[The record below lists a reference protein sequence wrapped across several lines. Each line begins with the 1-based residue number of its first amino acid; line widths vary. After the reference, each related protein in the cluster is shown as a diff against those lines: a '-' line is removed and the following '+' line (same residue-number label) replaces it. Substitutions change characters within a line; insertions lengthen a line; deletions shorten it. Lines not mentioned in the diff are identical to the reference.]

1 MTQYKIN
8 QAKKDNWVKELA
20 FSAGYY
26 GKKIHAMKNHF
37 YSDEDHWVS
46 ACGAGTVAVISSR
59 TRTMQ
64 DSDHGV
70 DKAET
75 VTAAFGQFCDRCRK
89 KGYFEEVAA

>member
-8 QAKKDNWVKELA
+8 HAKKDNWIDALA
-20 FSAGYY
+20 FSEGFG
-26 GKKIHAMKNHF
+26 GKKIHVMKNSF
-37 YSDEDHWVS
+37 YNGEDHWYS

-70 DKAET
+70 STAE
-75 VTAAFGQFCDRCRK
+75 VVSAENFCARCVK
-89 KGYFEEVAA
+89 KGYVLEVA

>member
-8 QAKKDNWVKELA
+8 QAKKDKWGTELA

-26 GKKIHAMKNHF
+26 GKKIHVMKN
-37 YSDEDHWVS
+37 SCSNGQDHWYS

-70 DKAET
+70 DKSET

>member
-8 QAKKDNWVKELA
+8 QAKKDNWITELA

-26 GKKIHAMKNHF
+26 GKKIHAMKN
-37 YSDEDHWVS
+37 YGEENWSS